1 MLGLGGVMVMAVRIA
16 GVTVSSDELTIEPAL
31 AVIVA

>member
-1 MLGLGGVMVMAVRIA
+1 MLGLAGVTVMAVRIA
-16 GVTVSSDELTIEPAL
+16 GVTVRSIELLIEPAV